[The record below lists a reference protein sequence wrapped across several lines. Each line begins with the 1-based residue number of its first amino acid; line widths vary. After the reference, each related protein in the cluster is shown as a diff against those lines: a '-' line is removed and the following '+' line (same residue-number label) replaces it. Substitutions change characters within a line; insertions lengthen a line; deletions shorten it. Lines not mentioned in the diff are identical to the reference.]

1 MLEFRIGDLAKTIG
15 VHRNT
20 VRNWIKSGAFK
31 AQSILG
37 KKYIIDENDFAIFLL
52 NSGVNENIIKE
63 YAALYKTSNYNIS
76 NVDKN
81 RQHQQTSKPNIK
93 NEVPMTTQPLG
104 SITVVGGGISGI
116 QAALDLADSG
126 YYVYLI
132 EKSPGIGGG
141 MSKLDKTFPTNDCA
155 M

>member
-20 VRNWIKSGAFK
+20 VRNWIKNGVLR
-31 AQSILG
+31 AQPIFG
-37 KKYIIDENDFAIFLL
+37 KKYSIEEELFKSFLM
-52 NSGVNENIIKE
+52 NSGLNTSLINDYVE
-63 YAALYKTSNYNIS
+63 AYKTSKLHLSING
-76 NVDKN
+76 
-81 RQHQQTSKPNIK
+81 QHRLNHKPKKPIIK

-104 SITVVGGGISGI
+104 SITVVGGGIAGI